1 MDDAITLLTG
11 VEKCTEDEFKEF
23 LQAVTNDHLKRVERI
38 MDDVISKRES
48 QLRETHE
55 KANKKRRESKSF
67 KQKCE
72 AKVANIADGKN
83 ITRAIKEELE
93 RRASKAPSADR
104 RAA

>member
-93 RRASKAPSADR
+93 RRAA
-104 RAA
+104 